1 MTFASLSI
9 APDSDGWLSGGL
21 LAATRHSQEDNHDV
35 NEWLFP
41 NLAPATL
48 LGEAQSCAYSL
59 INRWVLTSLVLP
71 L

>member
-21 LAATRHSQEDNHDV
+21 LAATRHSQEDNHDG

-48 LGEAQSCAYSL
+48 LGEA
-59 INRWVLTSLVLP
+59 
-71 L
+71 